1 MKSGFAPI
9 LHENLEKQG
18 LAPFEIS
25 EPHVPF
31 ERPIVEMTV
40 SRPFR
45 ERSFMH
51 NVRAAYSNRCAI
63 TGLRLINGGGRP
75 EVQAAHIQPVAS
87 KGPDSVR
94 NGLALSGTVHWM
106 FDRGLISIGDDYK
119 ILVAENHVPEDAV
132 RLLNQSGMINLPKDS
147 TLHPN
152 AHFLKFHRDEV
163 FKG

>member
-1 MKSGFAPI
+1 
-9 LHENLEKQG
+9 
-18 LAPFEIS
+18 
-25 EPHVPF
+25 
-31 ERPIVEMTV
+31 
-40 SRPFR
+40 
-45 ERSFMH
+45 MH

-106 FDRGLISIGDDYK
+106 FDRGLISIGDDFK
-119 ILVAENHVPEDAV
+119 ILVAKNHVPEDAA
-132 RLLNQSGMINLPKDS
+132 RLLNQNGMINLPKDQ

-152 AHFLKFHRDEV
+152 AHYLKFHRDIV
-163 FKG
+163 FNG